1 LSLCHE
7 LSTTSMFSLSLHDAL
22 PIFEAFAVWSTY
34 STETVIFTLPRSINL
49 LASVRNAS
57 SRSDTTLGKRKLSSK
72 NLELRDFNSTV
83 YLTKPFSCY
92 LYRTLSSIL
101 SYFYA
106 AFLFLLLIF
115 SLIISKIIGRID
127 KKIISNTTVEKLSRI
142 SGILPKK

>member
-22 PIFEAFAVWSTY
+22 PIFEAFAVWTTY
-34 STETVIFTLPRSINL
+34 STKTVIFTLPRSINL

-83 YLTKPFSCY
+83 YLTRSFSWLPIPY
-92 LYRTLSSIL
+92 PVID
-101 SYFYA
+101 FII
-106 AFLFLLLIF
+106 FLCCF
-115 SLIISKIIGRID
+115 SVSVTHFFFDNFKNNRKD
-127 KKIISNTTVEKLSRI
+127 RQENNQ
-142 SGILPKK
+142 